1 MASQLQSENKAL
13 SSPSFMSSPSSLLQ
27 RKCACGNHTTV
38 GGKCDKCK
46 KQSLQRASLS
56 PRGRGTEGKG
66 KVPPIVHEV
75 LRSPGQPLDVATR
88 TFMEPHFEHD
98 FSQVRVHT
106 DAKAAE
112 SAKSIDAL
120 AYTVGRDIMFG
131 ISQYAPATSEGKKLL
146 AHELTH
152 VVQHRGADLSD
163 LTLSDTHGQS
173 EQEARSAASAVMG
186 GHSVSALQQTQV
198 QVAREEASRGG
209 ETASASA
216 GGRALAFGQVVH
228 VEVRADGEV
237 EAISHEYP
245 IDVNGYIKIP
255 PLGLVLANGL
265 SQDQLATNLE
275 SALANGYIVN
285 PTVNVTLTSKIV
297 AYGALITYPRVHLR
311 LLSRGGN
318 VETGS
323 GDYPVR
329 EDGTIN
335 LPYVGRIQARDRR
348 LDQVEE
354 EIEALIRDG
363 FIVEGIVHLT
373 RQHLD

>member
-1 MASQLQSENKAL
+1 MANQLQSESKMRADR
-13 SSPSFMSSPSSLLQ
+13 PFMPASSSLLQ
-27 RKCACGNHTTV
+27 RKCACGNHTMA
-38 GGKCDKCK
+38 GGECDKCK

-56 PRGRGTEGKG
+56 PRGRGNEGEG
-66 KVPPIVHEV
+66 GVPPIVHEA
-75 LRSPGQPLDVATR
+75 LRSTSQPLDGATR
-88 TFMEPHFEHD
+88 AFMESHFGHD

-106 DAKAAE
+106 DTRAAE
-112 SAKSIDAL
+112 SAQAIDAL

-131 ISQYAPATSEGKKLL
+131 VGQYAPATLAGKKLL

-152 VVQHRGADLSD
+152 VVQQRGADYSNLILSD
-163 LTLSDTHGQS
+163 SNGQS
-173 EQEARSAASAVMG
+173 EQQARSAASAVMD
-186 GHSVSALQQTQV
+186 GHGIAALQQTQV
-198 QVAREEASRGG
+198 QVAREEATLGG
-209 ETASASA
+209 GSAATPA

-228 VEVRADGEV
+228 VEVRAGGEV
-237 EAISHEYP
+237 VATSHEYP

-311 LLSRGGN
+311 LLSWGGN

-348 LDQVEE
+348 LDQVEA

>member
-1 MASQLQSENKAL
+1 MANQLQSENKTSADR
-13 SSPSFMSSPSSLLQ
+13 SFMSAPSSLLQ
-27 RKCACGNHTTV
+27 RKCACGNHTMA
-38 GGKCDKCK
+38 GGECDQCK

-56 PRGRGTEGKG
+56 PRGRGTEGEG
-66 KVPPIVHEV
+66 RVPPIVHAA
-75 LRSPGQPLDVATR
+75 LRSTSQPLDGVTR
-88 TFMEPHFEHD
+88 AFMESHFGHD

-106 DAKAAE
+106 DTKAAE
-112 SAKSIDAL
+112 SAQAIDAL

-131 ISQYAPATSEGKKLL
+131 VGQYAPATLAGKKLL

-152 VVQHRGADLSD
+152 VVQQRGADHSNLILSD
-163 LTLSDTHGQS
+163 SNGQS
-173 EQEARSAASAVMG
+173 EQQARSAASAVMD
-186 GHSVSALQQTQV
+186 GHGIAALQQTQV
-198 QVAREEASRGG
+198 QVAREEATLGG
-209 ETASASA
+209 GSAATPA

-228 VEVRADGEV
+228 VEVRAGGEV
-237 EAISHEYP
+237 EAMSHEYP

-348 LDQVEE
+348 LDQVEA

-363 FIVEGIVHLT
+363 YIVEGIVHLT